1 MIDAD
6 HDGIISKRD
15 MINFLVE
22 ERHSK
27 KIYPYNYVKAIELM

>member
-1 MIDAD
+1 
-6 HDGIISKRD
+6 